1 MNRALR
7 RQSAAKQAKG
17 ARAAKASVRPLPRGG
32 GARPAA
38 RRESRSFPAA
48 LVGWRPRFVMDIIS
62 ELRKVTWPGRPE
74 VTHLTVV
81 VIIVSL
87 ILGAVLGGIDIGFG
101 WLIDNLLLR

>member
-17 ARAAKASVRPLPRGG
+17 ARPAKASLRPLPRG

-48 LVGWRPRFVMDIIS
+48 VVGWRPRFVMDIIS
-62 ELRKVTWPGRPE
+62 ELRKVVWPSRPDT
-74 VTHLTVV
+74 VHLTVV
-81 VIIVSL
+81 VVIVAVL
-87 ILGAVLGGIDIGFG
+87 VGAVLGGIDIGFG
-101 WLIDNLLLR
+101 WLIDNTLLR

>member
-17 ARAAKASVRPLPRGG
+17 GRPAKASLRPLPRG

-48 LVGWRPRFVMDIIS
+48 VVGWRPRFVMDIIS

-87 ILGAVLGGIDIGFG
+87 MLGAVLGGIDIGFG